1 MKPLTLPEFKR
12 APSIEKVLDRA
23 IFFGFRTTTS
33 ITSFMNIL
41 ESEIS
46 YYNSHQQESQDNIL
60 NNILTKQPLNLNNLA
75 VGTEHLE
82 YIKELNRHIEDLK
95 TKWQILPARLTTK
108 QLYQLIISEIQNT
121 NTFRTIEDLGCAIR
135 ETIQNK
141 TKELITINTVEKNL
155 RIWIPSR
162 KFYFSLVP
170 ESHNYQHLE
179 SIYSL
184 HLIIFEKQTESIDI
198 ERLRLMSRVTG
209 ITIKS
214 NHEKLEPIESTQFY
228 CIFAKDFTTII
239 KELSKLEEI
248 PKTLIDSASDLLNSI
263 FTVDYNLSD
272 DPFDFKG
279 AKNEAK
285 ALRNKLFNFKLDYK
299 TLSDHRTVRQ
309 LFDLLRR
316 VGLFLG
322 NLLKKIEI
330 EKDFESRLYL
340 CLREIKQN
348 NCLYI
353 ISKNMEKT
361 DAIVYGEENLSAIIA
376 SNLRCLHATS
386 ININIECES
395 WVGNGR
401 SDVKISVGNTPI
413 AIIESKL
420 LREKSDIRQETING
434 IDQLYARYSEN
445 ITITN
450 SSHIGLYLVLFCYDK
465 KTLTI
470 DTKIRQAMHDYCEH
484 NKLSHTK
491 IAHTENTITYQLK
504 EAVGISEFY
513 AKTRTITICV
523 CNLEIAYKS
532 KQLDRTRIAFR

>member
-12 APSIEKVLDRA
+12 TPSIERDLDRA

-33 ITSFMNIL
+33 ITSFMDIL

-60 NNILTKQPLNLNNLA
+60 NNILSKQPLNLSNFTA
-75 VGTEHLE
+75 GAEHLE
-82 YIKELNRHIEDLK
+82 YIKELNRHIESIKIQL
-95 TKWQILPARLTTK
+95 QALPARLTTA
-108 QLYQLIISEIQNT
+108 QIYQLIIRKIQN
-121 NTFRTIEDLGCAIR
+121 NNISRTIEELGCAIR
-135 ETIQNK
+135 ETIQNN
-141 TKELITINTVEKNL
+141 TKELISINIVEKNL
-155 RIWIPSR
+155 RIWIPSK

-170 ESHNYQHLE
+170 EPHDYQHLE
-179 SIYSL
+179 SIYPL
-184 HLIIFEKQTESIDI
+184 HLIIFEKRTESIDI
-198 ERLRLMSRVTG
+198 ERLRLMSKVTG

-214 NHEKLEPIESTQFY
+214 NREKLEPIESTQFY
-228 CIFAKDFTTII
+228 CIFAQDLKTTI
-239 KELSKLEEI
+239 KDLSNLSEI
-248 PKTLIDSASDLLNSI
+248 PKTLIASASDLLNSI
-263 FTVDYNLSD
+263 YIVDYNLSD

-299 TLSDHRTVRQ
+299 NLSGHRTVRQ

-353 ISKNMEKT
+353 ISKNIEKT

-376 SNLRCLHATS
+376 SNLRCLHANS

-413 AIIESKL
+413 AIVESKL
-420 LREKSDIRQETING
+420 LREKTNIRQETING

-445 ITITN
+445 ITITD

-504 EAVGISEFY
+504 EAVEISEFY
-513 AKTRTITICV
+513 AKIRTITICV

-532 KQLDRTRIAFR
+532 KQLDRTRIAIR